1 MSLFELLNPFDYLV
15 KRQKAARDTRP
26 EPEPRKGLFRFLN
39 QITNKKQ
46 QRVFQ
51 LNAATLR
58 RLANTD
64 PITWAIRR
72 TIKSFVNQAEWDIV
86 IDTEAAERELDR
98 WEEYALSYLSPY
110 AINHT
115 EVLKFQARYLSPDVV
130 SELRGK
136 LKELFNSPLPDAEKR
151 SAIKWCFASATR
163 RIREE
168 AESHRQPVKAIF
180 ERPSPRG
187 IESNW
192 RALQELVVD
201 DVLVFDAGVIVK
213 NYNRKGDLAEL
224 YHLPGDEI
232 RLYRNEDRTI
242 PQAPEPA
249 YVWEDKGI
257 LRAEFTWDE
266 LVYIMQSPQP
276 NGYGMS
282 PLEVAAYIIT
292 ASIYADEYNIDY
304 FKNSNVPPGVLDL
317 GEEITED
324 QRVAFRTMWEN
335 EVRGRGGQHRLMFLS
350 GTKNAK
356 FIPMRIQSNRDM
368 QMMDYLK
375 WTTAIKT
382 ACYGLSPQD
391 LGITV
396 DFHRTTA
403 ETQRALSQ
411 ARGVKGILHLLKT
424 YYNDE
429 IVKKEFPFTD
439 VKFEWQDIDITD
451 EKKEAE
457 IDAIDLQQGV
467 ITRNERR
474 KKLSMK
480 PIDGGDTAT
489 ITGQVMPVKQLEAME
504 ESREDIEG
512 QDPTGGGVGVE
523 GQQPTPSAGPRS
535 VAPAAGQTQA
545 PAGPGRPETA
555 SAGPG
560 NGIVTMKVNRR
571 KPVTKQYEVIHNVVK
586 ELQDK
591 GVEATVKIS
600 FDDSTVT

>member
-1 MSLFELLNPFDYLV
+1 
-15 KRQKAARDTRP
+15 
-26 EPEPRKGLFRFLN
+26 
-39 QITNKKQ
+39 
-46 QRVFQ
+46 
-51 LNAATLR
+51 
-58 RLANTD
+58 
-64 PITWAIRR
+64 
-72 TIKSFVNQAEWDIV
+72 
-86 IDTEAAERELDR
+86 
-98 WEEYALSYLSPY
+98 
-110 AINHT
+110 
-115 EVLKFQARYLSPDVV
+115 
-130 SELRGK
+130 
-136 LKELFNSPLPDAEKR
+136 
-151 SAIKWCFASATR
+151 
-163 RIREE
+163 
-168 AESHRQPVKAIF
+168 
-180 ERPSPRG
+180 
-187 IESNW
+187 
-192 RALQELVVD
+192 
-201 DVLVFDAGVIVK
+201 
-213 NYNRKGDLAEL
+213 
-224 YHLPGDEI
+224 
-232 RLYRNEDRTI
+232 
-242 PQAPEPA
+242 
-249 YVWEDKGI
+249 
-257 LRAEFTWDE
+257 
-266 LVYIMQSPQP
+266 MQSPQF

-324 QRVAFRTMWEN
+324 QRVLFQQHWEN

-391 LGITV
+391 LGITA

-411 ARGVKGILHLLKT
+411 ARGVKGLLHLLKT

-429 IVKKEFPFTD
+429 IVRKEFPFTD

-489 ITGQVMPVKQLEAME
+489 ITGQVTPVKQLEAME

-512 QDPTGGGVGVE
+512 QDRTGE
-523 GQQPTPSAGPRS
+523 ESNMDGQPPSPSAGPRS
-535 VAPAAGQTQA
+535 VTPTTGQTQV
-545 PAGPGRPETA
+545 PVRPDHAGTKPVR
-555 SAGPG
+555 SG
-560 NGIVTMKVNRR
+560 NGVVTMKVNRR
-571 KPVTKQYEVIHNVVK
+571 KPVTKQYEVVHNVVK

-600 FDDSTVT
+600 FDDSAQT